1 MAVQALGGLG
11 IFVALAT
18 LVYRVRHDWAQRKR
32 AAEEERERRKTE
44 MHGLL
49 RMLLVEI
56 EENERQFRGFRA
68 REALITNAP
77 PSSPC
82 AGECGRTPG

>member
-1 MAVQALGGLG
+1 VWRER
-11 IFVALAT
+11 T
-18 LVYRVRHDWAQRKR
+18 QRKR
-32 AAEEERERRKTE
+32 AAEEERERRQTE
-44 MHGLL
+44 MQGLL

-77 PSSPC
+77 PGHGVVETSVVQSW
-82 AGECGRTPG
+82 GEA